1 MESWFVLVNYCFRWL
16 INNMNNKNNEFSKA
30 FEGVK
35 VHPNAFV
42 DSNAELHD
50 GVIISQGAIVGPNVI
65 IGKDTEIGP
74 NAVITGRTQIGK
86 NNKIFPNVFIGLDP
100 QDLKFNGA
108 STEVIIGDNN
118 IFRECVTINKATYE
132 GEKTIIGNNNL
143 LMAYSHIGHN
153 CELGNGIVL
162 SNSVQ
167 VAGHVKV
174 EDRAI
179 IGGCLG
185 VHQFVHIGYLAMI
198 GGMTRVDR
206 DVPPFCIAE
215 GHPGRLRGLN
225 RIGIKRSG
233 LMENKD
239 FDLKLLQNTWNLLF
253 KSNDAISNSLEK
265 VMKGELDISSSRLCS
280 FLKESI
286 SKERRGPMPIVNL

>member
-1 MESWFVLVNYCFRWL
+1 MK
-16 INNMNNKNNEFSKA
+16 NKNAELNEI

-42 DSNAELHD
+42 DSSAELHD
-50 GVIISQGAIVGPNVI
+50 GVIVSQGVIVGPNVT
-65 IGKDTEIGP
+65 IGQGTEIGP
-74 NAVITGRTQIGK
+74 NAVITGRTQIGR
-86 NNKIFPNVFIGLDP
+86 NNKVYPNVFIGLDP
-100 QDLKFNGA
+100 QDLKYKGA

-118 IFRECVTINKATYE
+118 TFRECVTINKATDE

-143 LMAYSHIGHN
+143 LMAYTHIGHN

-174 EDRAI
+174 EDKAI

-206 DVPPFCIAE
+206 DVPPFCLAE

-233 LMENKD
+233 LLENKD
-239 FDLKLLQNTWNLLF
+239 FDLKLLQSTWNLLF
-253 KSNDAISNSLEK
+253 KSNYVLCDALE
-265 VMKGELDISSSRLCS
+265 MALKGKLDISSTKLCD
-280 FLKESI
+280 FLKDSI
-286 SKERRGPMPIVNL
+286 SKERRGPMPLVN

>member
-1 MESWFVLVNYCFRWL
+1 MENTQFNSS
-16 INNMNNKNNEFSKA
+16 FS
-30 FEGVK
+30 GVK

-42 DSNAELHD
+42 DPSAKLHE
-50 GVIISQGAIVGPNVI
+50 GVIVSQGATIGPNVT
-65 IGKDTEIGP
+65 IGKGTEVGS
-74 NAVITGRTQIGK
+74 NAVITGRTQIGC
-86 NNKIFPNVFIGLDP
+86 NNKVFPNVFIGLDP
-100 QDLKFNGA
+100 QDLKYKGA
-108 STEVIIGDNN
+108 DSEVIIGDNN
-118 IFRECVTINKATYE
+118 TFRECVTINKATDE
-132 GEKTIIGNNNL
+132 GEKTIIGSNNL

-174 EDRAI
+174 EDKAI

-185 VHQFVHIGYLAMI
+185 IHQFVHIGYLAMI

-206 DVPPFCIAE
+206 DVPPFCLAE

-233 LMENKD
+233 LMENKN
-239 FDLKLLQNTWNLLF
+239 FNLKLLQSTWNLLF
-253 KSNDAISNSLEK
+253 KSDDPISNSLENI
-265 VMKGELDISSSRLCS
+265 MKGELDLSSSKLCI

-286 SKERRGPMPIVNL
+286 SKNRRGPMPLVNL

>member
-1 MESWFVLVNYCFRWL
+1 ME
-16 INNMNNKNNEFSKA
+16 IKNTNFKGA
-30 FEGVK
+30 I

-42 DSNAELHD
+42 DSSAELHD
-50 GVIISQGAIVGPNVI
+50 GVSIASGAIIGPNVVI
-65 IGKDTEIGP
+65 DSGTQIGP
-74 NAVITGRTQIGK
+74 NAVIEGRTKIGK
-86 NNKIFPNVFIGLDP
+86 NNRVFPNVFIGLEP
-100 QDLKFNGA
+100 QDLKYKGA

-118 IFRECVTINKATYE
+118 TFRECVTINKATDE

-143 LMAYSHIGHN
+143 LMAYTHIGHN
-153 CELGNGIVL
+153 CEIGNGIVL

-174 EDRAI
+174 EDNAI

-185 VHQFVHIGYLAMI
+185 IHQFVHVGYLAMI

-206 DVPPFCIAE
+206 DVPPFCLAE

-225 RIGIKRSG
+225 RVGIKRSG
-233 LMENKD
+233 LMGNKD

-253 KSNDAISNSLEK
+253 KSKDVISISLEIAMKEELDLSSSKLCNFLKDSISNK
-265 VMKGELDISSSRLCS
+265 
-280 FLKESI
+280 
-286 SKERRGPMPIVNL
+286 RRGPMPSINL

>member
-1 MESWFVLVNYCFRWL
+1 
-16 INNMNNKNNEFSKA
+16 MNNNIELESDFK
-30 FEGVK
+30 GVRI
-35 VHPNAFV
+35 HPNAFV
-42 DSNAELHD
+42 DSRAELHD
-50 GVIISQGAIVGPNVI
+50 GVTIAQGAIVGPNVT
-65 IGKDTEIGP
+65 IGEGTEIGP
-74 NAVITGRTQIGK
+74 NAVIEGRTKIGK
-86 NNKIFPNVFIGLDP
+86 NNKVFPSAFIGLQP
-100 QDLKFNGA
+100 QDLKYRGA

-118 IFRECVTINKATYE
+118 TIRECVTINKATHE
-132 GEKTIIGNNNL
+132 GEKTIIGSHNL

-153 CELGNGIVL
+153 CELGNSIVL

-174 EDRAI
+174 EDKAI

-185 VHQFVHIGYLAMI
+185 IHQFVHIGYLAMI

-206 DVPPFCIAE
+206 DVPPFCLAE

-239 FDLKLLQNTWNLLF
+239 FDFKLLQSTWNLLF
-253 KSNDAISNSLEK
+253 KSNDAISISLEIA
-265 VMKGELDISSSRLCS
+265 MKGELDLSSSRLCH
-280 FLKESI
+280 FLKDSI
-286 SKERRGPMPIVNL
+286 SKERRGPMPLINL

>member
-1 MESWFVLVNYCFRWL
+1 MDQ
-16 INNMNNKNNEFSKA
+16 KNNEFNSR
-30 FEGVK
+30 FSGVK

-42 DSNAELHD
+42 DPSAELHD
-50 GVIISQGAIVGPNVI
+50 GVIVSQGAIVGPDVT
-65 IGKDTEIGP
+65 IGKGTEIGP
-74 NAVITGRTQIGK
+74 NAVISGRTQIGV
-86 NNKIFPNVFIGLDP
+86 NNKVFPSVFIGLDP
-100 QDLKFNGA
+100 QDLKYKGA

-118 IFRECVTINKATYE
+118 TFRECVTINKATDE

-143 LMAYSHIGHN
+143 LMAYTHIGHN
-153 CELGNGIVL
+153 CELGNRIVL

-167 VAGHVKV
+167 VAGHVKI
-174 EDRAI
+174 EDKAI

-185 VHQFVHIGYLAMI
+185 IHQFVHIGYLAMI

-206 DVPPFCIAE
+206 DVPPFCLAE

-239 FDLKLLQNTWNLLF
+239 FDLKLLQNTWSLLF
-253 KSNDAISNSLEK
+253 KSNDAISNSLKK
-265 VMKGELDISSSRLCS
+265 VMKE
-280 FLKESI
+280 
-286 SKERRGPMPIVNL
+286 N

>member
-1 MESWFVLVNYCFRWL
+1 ME
-16 INNMNNKNNEFSKA
+16 IKNTNFKGA
-30 FEGVK
+30 I

-42 DSNAELHD
+42 DSSAELYD
-50 GVIISQGAIVGPNVI
+50 GVSIASGAIIGPNVVI
-65 IGKDTEIGP
+65 DSGTQIGP
-74 NAVITGRTQIGK
+74 NAVIEGKTKIGK
-86 NNKIFPNVFIGLDP
+86 NNRVFPNVFIGLEP
-100 QDLKFNGA
+100 QDLKYKGA

-118 IFRECVTINKATYE
+118 TFRECVTINKATDE

-143 LMAYSHIGHN
+143 LMAYTHIGHN
-153 CELGNGIVL
+153 CEIGNGIVL

-174 EDRAI
+174 EDNAI

-185 VHQFVHIGYLAMI
+185 IHQFVHVGYLAMI

-206 DVPPFCIAE
+206 DVPPFCLAE
-215 GHPGRLRGLN
+215 GHPGRIRGLN

-233 LMENKD
+233 LIENKD

-253 KSNDAISNSLEK
+253 KSKEVISNSLEIA
-265 VMKGELDISSSRLCS
+265 MKEKLDFSSTKLCN
-280 FLKESI
+280 FLKDSI
-286 SKERRGPMPIVNL
+286 SNKRRGPMPSINL

>member
-1 MESWFVLVNYCFRWL
+1 ME
-16 INNMNNKNNEFSKA
+16 NKKNELKSSIS
-30 FEGVK
+30 GVK

-42 DSNAELHD
+42 DPSAELHD
-50 GVIISQGAIVGPNVI
+50 GVVIAQGAMVGPNVK
-65 IGKDTEIGP
+65 IGKGTEIGP
-74 NAVITGRTQIGK
+74 NAVITGKTEIGS
-86 NNKIFPNVFIGLDP
+86 NNKVFPNVFIGLDP
-100 QDLKFNGA
+100 QDLKYSGA

-118 IFRECVTINKATYE
+118 TFRECVTINKATYE
-132 GEKTIIGNNNL
+132 GEKTIIGSNNL
-143 LMAYSHIGHN
+143 LMAYTHIGHN
-153 CELGNGIVL
+153 CELGNRIVL
-162 SNSVQ
+162 ANSVQ

-174 EDRAI
+174 EDNAI

-185 VHQFVHIGYLAMI
+185 IHQFVHIGYLAMV

-206 DVPPFCIAE
+206 DVPPFCLAE

-239 FDLKLLQNTWNLLF
+239 FNLKLLQSTWNLLF
-253 KSNDAISNSLEK
+253 KSDDAISNSLGK
-265 VMKGELDISSSRLCS
+265 VMKGELDLSSSKLCN

-286 SKERRGPMPIVNL
+286 SKNRRGPMPLKINE

>member
-1 MESWFVLVNYCFRWL
+1 ME
-16 INNMNNKNNEFSKA
+16 IKNTNFKGA
-30 FEGVK
+30 I

-42 DSNAELHD
+42 DSSAELHD
-50 GVIISQGAIVGPNVI
+50 GVSIASGANIGPNVVI
-65 IGKDTEIGP
+65 DSGTQIGA
-74 NAVITGRTQIGK
+74 NAVIEGKTKIGK
-86 NNKIFPNVFIGLDP
+86 NNRVFPNVFIGLEP
-100 QDLKFNGA
+100 QDLKYKGA

-118 IFRECVTINKATYE
+118 TFRECVTINKATDE

-143 LMAYSHIGHN
+143 LMAYTHIGHN

-174 EDRAI
+174 EDKAI

-185 VHQFVHIGYLAMI
+185 IHQFVHVGYLSMI

-206 DVPPFCIAE
+206 DVPPFCLAE

-225 RIGIKRSG
+225 RVGIKRSG
-233 LMENKD
+233 LMGNKD
-239 FDLKLLQNTWNLLF
+239 FDLKLLQDTWNLLF
-253 KSNDAISNSLEK
+253 KSNDVISVSLKIAMKEK
-265 VMKGELDISSSRLCS
+265 LDLSSTKLCN
-280 FLKESI
+280 FLKDSI
-286 SKERRGPMPIVNL
+286 SKKRRGPMPSINL

>member
-1 MESWFVLVNYCFRWL
+1 ME
-16 INNMNNKNNEFSKA
+16 IKNTNFK
-30 FEGVK
+30 GVI

-42 DSNAELHD
+42 DSCAELHD
-50 GVIISQGAIVGPNVI
+50 GVSIASGAIIGPNVVI
-65 IGKDTEIGP
+65 DSGTQIGP
-74 NAVITGRTQIGK
+74 NAVIEGKTKIGK
-86 NNKIFPNVFIGLDP
+86 NNKVFPNVFIGLEP
-100 QDLKFNGA
+100 QDLKYKGA
-108 STEVIIGDNN
+108 SSEVVIGDNN
-118 IFRECVTINKATYE
+118 TFRECVTINKATDE

-153 CELGNGIVL
+153 CEIGNGIVL

-174 EDRAI
+174 EDNAI

-185 VHQFVHIGYLAMI
+185 IHQFVHVGYLAMI

-206 DVPPFCIAE
+206 DVPPFCLAE

-225 RIGIKRSG
+225 RVGIKRSG
-233 LMENKD
+233 LMGNKD

-253 KSNDAISNSLEK
+253 KSKDVISISLEIA
-265 VMKGELDISSSRLCS
+265 MKEKLDFSSSKLCN
-280 FLKESI
+280 FLKDSI
-286 SKERRGPMPIVNL
+286 SYKRRGPMPSINL

>member
-1 MESWFVLVNYCFRWL
+1 ME
-16 INNMNNKNNEFSKA
+16 IKNTNFKGA
-30 FEGVK
+30 I

-42 DSNAELHD
+42 DSSAELHD
-50 GVIISQGAIVGPNVI
+50 GVSIASGAIIGPNVVI
-65 IGKDTEIGP
+65 DSGTQIGP
-74 NAVITGRTQIGK
+74 NAVIEGKTKIGK
-86 NNKIFPNVFIGLDP
+86 NNKVFPNVFIGLEP
-100 QDLKFNGA
+100 QDLKYKGA

-118 IFRECVTINKATYE
+118 TFRECVTINKATDE

-143 LMAYSHIGHN
+143 LMAYTHIGHN
-153 CELGNGIVL
+153 CEIGNGIVL

-174 EDRAI
+174 EDNAI

-185 VHQFVHIGYLAMI
+185 IHQFVHVGYLAMI

-206 DVPPFCIAE
+206 DVPPFCLAE

-225 RIGIKRSG
+225 RVGIKRSG
-233 LMENKD
+233 LMANKE

-253 KSNDAISNSLEK
+253 KSKDVISISLEIAMKEELDLSSSKLCNFLKDSISNK
-265 VMKGELDISSSRLCS
+265 
-280 FLKESI
+280 
-286 SKERRGPMPIVNL
+286 RRGPMPSINL

>member
-1 MESWFVLVNYCFRWL
+1 ME
-16 INNMNNKNNEFSKA
+16 IKNTNFKGA
-30 FEGVK
+30 I

-42 DSNAELHD
+42 DSSAELHD
-50 GVIISQGAIVGPNVI
+50 GVSIASGAIIGPNVVI
-65 IGKDTEIGP
+65 DSGTQIGP
-74 NAVITGRTQIGK
+74 NAVIEGETKIGK
-86 NNKIFPNVFIGLDP
+86 NNKVFPNVFIGLEP
-100 QDLKFNGA
+100 QDLKYKGA

-118 IFRECVTINKATYE
+118 TFRECVTINKATDE

-143 LMAYSHIGHN
+143 LMAYTHIGHN
-153 CELGNGIVL
+153 CEIGNGIVL

-174 EDRAI
+174 EDNAI

-185 VHQFVHIGYLAMI
+185 IHQFVHVGYLAMI

-206 DVPPFCIAE
+206 DVPPFCLAE

-225 RIGIKRSG
+225 RVGIKRSG
-233 LMENKD
+233 LMGNKD

-253 KSNDAISNSLEK
+253 KSKDVISISLEIAMKEKLDFSSSKLCNFLKDSISNN
-265 VMKGELDISSSRLCS
+265 
-280 FLKESI
+280 
-286 SKERRGPMPIVNL
+286 RRGPMPSINL

>member
-1 MESWFVLVNYCFRWL
+1 ME
-16 INNMNNKNNEFSKA
+16 NKNTEFKLS
-30 FEGVK
+30 FSGVK
-35 VHPNAFV
+35 VHPTAFV
-42 DSNAELHD
+42 DPSAELHD

-65 IGKDTEIGP
+65 IGKGTEIGP
-74 NAVITGRTQIGK
+74 NAVISGRTQIGI
-86 NNKIFPNVFIGLDP
+86 NNKVFPNVFIGLDP
-100 QDLKFNGA
+100 QDLKYKGA

-118 IFRECVTINKATYE
+118 TFRECVTINKATDE

-143 LMAYSHIGHN
+143 LMAYTHIGHN
-153 CELGNGIVL
+153 CELGNRIVL

-167 VAGHVKV
+167 VAGHVKI
-174 EDRAI
+174 EDKAI

-185 VHQFVHIGYLAMI
+185 IHQFVQVGYLAMI

-206 DVPPFCIAE
+206 DVPPFCLAE

-239 FDLKLLQNTWNLLF
+239 FDLKVLQTTWNSLF
-253 KSNDAISNSLEK
+253 KSNDAILNSLEK
-265 VMKGELDISSSRLCS
+265 VMKGELDISSSKLCN

-286 SKERRGPMPIVNL
+286 SKERRGTMPIVNI